1 MQNPN
6 QAEAEVVPKVRH
18 CVACY
23 DTVFQLL
30 RQPRPQPEIG
40 KIII

>member
-6 QAEAEVVPKVRH
+6 QAEAEVVSKAHH
-18 CVACY
+18 CIPCY

-30 RQPRPQPEIG
+30 RQPHPQPEIG